1 MRPIRTILALGAAG
15 AIAVAAPTLAAGF
28 HDLSSIDRAVE
39 RFTGAPLGSRP
50 MGSVALSSAP
60 MGGAPMCSLAGGS
73 PGLLA
78 SSCIELR

>member
-39 RFTGAPLGSRP
+39 RFTGAPLGSGP
-50 MGSVALSSAP
+50 VVAVIASLLPPSQATRSSTV
-60 MGGAPMCSLAGGS
+60 
-73 PGLLA
+73 A
-78 SSCIELR
+78 S